1 PLGELVRVDD
11 DLRAARQIPD
21 VRPQRGRV
29 HRHQDVRR
37 VTRGEDVVVGE
48 MQLEGRDTRQGA
60 GGRADLR
67 GEVRQGRQVVAE
79 RRGLRGEAVTGELHA
94 VTRVPREPDDHPVEP
109 ADVLRSR
116 RFALLSY

>member
-1 PLGELVRVDD
+1 
-11 DLRAARQIPD
+11 
-21 VRPQRGRV
+21 
-29 HRHQDVRR
+29 
-37 VTRGEDVVVGE
+37 
-48 MQLEGRDTRQGA
+48 RQGA

-94 VTRVPREPDDHPVEP
+94 VTRVPREPDDHPGEP

-116 RFALLSY
+116 RFALLSYDCSVGLLRWAADLAGHGTGPPRGGCPGRPSRRPSLDQPYVRKGRLP